1 MVIRYTD
8 GVLKSL
14 VATGKTSEPIFEHT
28 LMSHAWALLRNYES
42 DALYGLF
49 TWAKVV
55 TNRKFLWVK
64 MAAGEYQKLR
74 MKTERIFTHYFPY
87 EFPEHAAGHLEAA
100 ATGYK
105 SILSAASEET
115 KLDPHIR
122 DFIADQLTLCLAL
135 GKQWEDLLT
144 FVRVEEM
151 TPRATIPM
159 LSITSKQ
166 LEHIIEYSQTNDL
179 AVVDMGDWETL
190 DASDTRGVSNDF
202 SYHRLISL
210 AENSVCSLSIRT
222 RDKPYDRNLER
233 MCFSVIHSCLQECLR
248 TRSREHLNKL
258 AIINHI
264 CHKVSHRN
272 ISDKLEHTKSIC
284 VDKSFGSVT
293 LMELLS
299 WTEYF
304 DNETEFGEQ
313 LNLNLRMDV
322 CSMTRKEG
330 NLTLCQHQLETLLKK
345 LNVAAHI
352 GLASNEPHSLDEV
365 CDRLIAVGEEVSGP
379 IWNQNTIRGAI
390 EMAKWMYCYSDKK
403 EKAIQ
408 LAAANTMSI
417 CKRIDALDATKNDI
431 PIVRQ
436 RVASSLLKLAEWVQ
450 PESEKLLATA
460 TIEPLGRLIK
470 SLNEPEMRHNAHNYE
485 TTDIN
490 AIATPIDL
498 AVPKLISY
506 GIKQCPTLAKAW
518 GAYGN
523 WCYRWGRKIVELR
536 ADKDDKAGLS
546 SNDVTAIL
554 ELLPAVGAKDI
565 DRIADLLNQ
574 HKVSAEDEDVIVSNT
589 EEMSSTEIIESD
601 LRTLDILADCES
613 EVLQR
618 IIEIWRLA
626 NRSIYRYYELAADAY
641 FKYLQLATK
650 MQENE
655 SVNVSITDDANSIS
669 DNCSI
674 VTATLRIL
682 RLIVKHALGL
692 QEVLEKG
699 LETTPSSPWEV
710 IIPQLFSRLNHHE
723 PYVRKRVS
731 ELLCRVACDSPH
743 LIIFPAVV
751 GAGQEHRVDIGNLSL
766 SAPSDC
772 GNSALTICF
781 NSLLDTLSQQAS
793 EPVKQVQLL
802 VHELKRISLLW
813 DELWLSTLTQ
823 VYSEYGKRVNAFES
837 DLKRVGRNENQYEIL
852 NEKYRV
858 LIRPILFAVERLYD
872 ATVVV
877 QAETAHELTFQER
890 YSAVIADM
898 IEWLKRPLSSSQ
910 LTLDGWHKLKQLHS
924 LLQQR
929 SQKRSA
935 CLLKMADISPVLA
948 QMSDSVISMP
958 GIESH
963 HDRRAAGARQSQHSI
978 YVRSVDNVVHIL
990 PTKTKP
996 KKLIFHG
1003 SDGRRYTY
1011 LFKGLEDLHLDERIM
1026 QFLSIANS
1034 MMAKSRTVT
1043 GQSAKYRAK
1052 HYSVIPLGPRS
1063 GLISW
1068 VDGMTPIFA
1077 LYKKWQQ
1084 RQATNPKKEKVA
1096 TAGNSATT
1104 TSNTPP
1110 VILRPSEMFY
1120 RKLTPLL
1127 ASHNL
1132 KTTDNRKEWPLSV
1145 LKEVLA
1151 ELTAETPRDLLA
1163 KELWCYST
1171 NAAEWRQV
1179 IRNYSQ
1185 SIAVMSVIG
1194 YVIGLGDRHLDNVM
1208 VDLSTG
1214 EILHID
1220 YNVCFEKVRNLL
1232 RIHNRRSTDFASE
1245 NFG

>member
-1 MVIRYTD
+1 M
-8 GVLKSL
+8 
-14 VATGKTSEPIFEHT
+14 
-28 LMSHAWALLRNYES
+28 
-42 DALYGLF
+42 
-49 TWAKVV
+49 
-55 TNRKFLWVK
+55 
-64 MAAGEYQKLR
+64 
-74 MKTERIFTHYFPY
+74 
-87 EFPEHAAGHLEAA
+87 EAA

-105 SILSAASEET
+105 SILSVASDEA

-135 GKQWEDLLT
+135 GQQWEDLLT
-144 FVRVEEM
+144 FVRIEEK

-159 LSITSKQ
+159 LSLTSKHI
-166 LEHIIEYSQTNDL
+166 EHLIEYSQTNDI
-179 AVVDMGDWETL
+179 AVMDMGDWETL
-190 DASDTRGVSNDF
+190 DASGTGGVSNDF

-222 RDKPYDRNLER
+222 RDKPYDQNLER

-248 TRSREHLNKL
+248 TRSREHLNNL
-258 AIINHI
+258 TIINHI
-264 CHKVSHRN
+264 CHKVAHRN
-272 ISDKLEHTKSIC
+272 VSDKREHTRSIC

-293 LMELLS
+293 LTRLLC

-304 DNETEFGEQ
+304 DNETEIGEQ
-313 LNLNLRMDV
+313 LNLNLRIDV

-330 NLTLCQHQLETLLKK
+330 NLTLCQHQLETLLTK

-352 GLASNEPHSLDEV
+352 GMAANETHRLDAI
-365 CDRLIAVGEEVSGP
+365 CDRLTVVGDEVSGP
-379 IWNQNTIRGAI
+379 IWNQNTIRGVI
-390 EMAKWMYCYSDKK
+390 EMAKWMYCYADKK

-408 LAAANTMSI
+408 LAAANTISI

-431 PIVRQ
+431 PMVRE
-436 RVASSLLKLAEWVQ
+436 RVARSLLKLAEWLQ
-450 PESEKLLATA
+450 PESEKLLVTS
-460 TIEPLGRLIK
+460 TTRPLGHLIE
-470 SLNEPEMRHNAHNYE
+470 SLSMPEMRHNLHNYE

-490 AIATPIDL
+490 TIATPIDL
-498 AVPKLISY
+498 AVAKLISY
-506 GIKQCPTLAKAW
+506 SIKQCPTLAKAW

-523 WCYRWGRKIVELR
+523 WTYRWGRKIVELR

-546 SNDVTAIL
+546 AADVTAIL
-554 ELLPAVGAKDI
+554 ELLPTASAKDI
-565 DRIADLLNQ
+565 DRIADVLNQ
-574 HKVSAEDEDVIVSNT
+574 HKVSADDEDVMVSNT
-589 EEMSSTEIIESD
+589 EEISSTEIIESQ
-601 LRTLDILADCES
+601 LRTVDFLAECEP
-613 EVLQR
+613 ETLQR

-641 FKYLQLATK
+641 FRYLQLATK
-650 MQENE
+650 MQET
-655 SVNVSITDDANSIS
+655 SANVSTADDANSIS

-751 GAGQEHRVDIGNLSL
+751 GAGQEHRVDIGNLSIV
-766 SAPSDC
+766 APPET

-813 DELWLSTLTQ
+813 EELWLSTLTQ
-823 VYSEYGKRVNAFES
+823 VYSECGKRVNAFES
-837 DLKRVGRNENQYEIL
+837 DLKRVHASEIQFDIL

-858 LIRPILFAVERLYD
+858 LMRPILFAVERLYD
-872 ATVVV
+872 ATVVAP
-877 QAETAHELTFQER
+877 AETAHELAFQER
-890 YSAVIADM
+890 YATTIADM
-898 IEWLKRPLSSSQ
+898 IEWLKRPLASGDV
-910 LTLDGWHKLKQLHS
+910 TLDGWHKLKQLHS

-935 CLLKMADISPVLA
+935 SSLKMADISPVLA
-948 QMSDSVISMP
+948 RMSDSVISMP
-958 GIESH
+958 GIEIH
-963 HDRRAAGARQSQHSI
+963 HDTLATRLHGSDTAGDRQMQHSI
-978 YVRSVDNVVHIL
+978 YIRSVDNVVHIL

-996 KKLIFHG
+996 KKLAFHG

-1043 GQSAKYRAK
+1043 GQTAKYRAK

-1084 RQATNPKKEKVA
+1084 RQASNPKKEKAVA
-1096 TAGNSATT
+1096 TPNSTATINT
-1104 TSNTPP
+1104 TPP
-1110 VILRPSEMFY
+1110 IILRPSEMFY

-1127 ASHNL
+1127 AKHNL

-1220 YNVCFEKVRNLL
+1220 YNVCFEKGKTLRVPEKVPFRMTPNLEEALGVTGIEVSQHLNYFHKL
-1232 RIHNRRSTDFASE
+1232 RRKRPE
-1245 NFG
+1245 VGC

>member
-1 MVIRYTD
+1 M
-8 GVLKSL
+8 
-14 VATGKTSEPIFEHT
+14 
-28 LMSHAWALLRNYES
+28 
-42 DALYGLF
+42 
-49 TWAKVV
+49 
-55 TNRKFLWVK
+55 
-64 MAAGEYQKLR
+64 
-74 MKTERIFTHYFPY
+74 
-87 EFPEHAAGHLEAA
+87 EAA

-105 SILSAASEET
+105 SILNVASDET
-115 KLDPHIR
+115 NLDPHIR

-135 GKQWEDLLT
+135 GQQWEDLLT
-144 FVRVEEM
+144 FVRIEEK

-159 LSITSKQ
+159 LSLTSKQ
-166 LEHIIEYSQTNDL
+166 IEHIIEYSQTNDI
-179 AVVDMGDWETL
+179 AVMDMGDWETL
-190 DASDTRGVSNDF
+190 DSSDTAGVSNDF

-210 AENSVCSLSIRT
+210 TENSVCSLSMRT
-222 RDKPYDRNLER
+222 RDKPYDKGLER
-233 MCFSVIHSCLQECLR
+233 MCFSVVHSCLQECLR
-248 TRSREHLNKL
+248 TRSREHLNNL
-258 AIINHI
+258 TIINHI

-272 ISDKLEHTKSIC
+272 VSEKREHTQSIC

-293 LMELLS
+293 LTRLLN

-304 DNETEFGEQ
+304 DNETEIGEQ

-330 NLTLCQHQLETLLKK
+330 NLTLCQHQLEALLKK
-345 LNVAAHI
+345 LDVAAHI
-352 GLASNEPHSLDEV
+352 GMATNESHSLEAIG
-365 CDRLIAVGEEVSGP
+365 DRLTVVSDEVSGP
-379 IWNQNTIRGAI
+379 IWNQNTIRGMI
-390 EMAKWMYCYSDKK
+390 EMTKWMYCYSDKK

-408 LAAANTMSI
+408 LAAANTISI

-431 PIVRQ
+431 PMVHQ
-436 RVASSLLKLAEWVQ
+436 RVARSLVKLAEWIQ
-450 PESEKLLATA
+450 PENEKLLVSSSTR
-460 TIEPLGRLIK
+460 PLGHLIE
-470 SLNEPEMRHNAHNYE
+470 SLSLPETRHNTHNYE
-485 TTDIN
+485 TTDIGV
-490 AIATPIDL
+490 IASPIDL
-498 AVPKLISY
+498 AVAKLISY
-506 GIKQCPTLAKAW
+506 SIKQCPTLAKAW

-546 SNDVTAIL
+546 GGDVAAIL
-554 ELLPAVGAKDI
+554 ELIPSASPKDI
-565 DRIADLLNQ
+565 DRIADILNQ
-574 HKVSAEDEDVIVSNT
+574 HKVSADDEDVMVSNT
-589 EEMSSTEIIESD
+589 EEMSSTEIIESQ
-601 LRTLDILADCES
+601 LRTVDILAES
-613 EVLQR
+613 EAEVLQR

-655 SVNVSITDDANSIS
+655 CANVSSADDGNSIS

-692 QEVLEKG
+692 QDVLEKG

-751 GAGQEHRVDIGNLSL
+751 GAGQEHRVHIGDLSL
-766 SAPSDC
+766 AGPSET

-793 EPVKQVQLL
+793 EPVKQVGML

-813 DELWLSTLTQ
+813 EELWLSTLTQ
-823 VYSEYGKRVNAFES
+823 VYSECSKRVSAFETE
-837 DLKRVGRNENQYEIL
+837 LKRADGSESQYNIL
-852 NEKYRV
+852 NEKYHI
-858 LIRPILFAVERLYD
+858 LMRPVLFAVERLFD
-872 ATVVV
+872 ATLVVA
-877 QAETAHELTFQER
+877 AETAHELAFQER
-890 YSAVIADM
+890 YSTVIADM
-898 IEWLKRPLSSSQ
+898 IEWLKRPLTSCPI
-910 LTLDGWHKLKQLHS
+910 TLDGWHKLKQLHS

-929 SQKRSA
+929 AQKRSA
-935 CLLKMADISPVLA
+935 CTLKMADISPVLA
-948 QMSDSVISMP
+948 RMSNSVISMP
-958 GIESH
+958 GIERH
-963 HDRRAAGARQSQHSI
+963 HDTRAARLHASDTVGDRQSQHSI
-978 YVRSVDNVVHIL
+978 YIRSVDNVVQIL

-996 KKLIFHG
+996 KKLAFHG

-1043 GQSAKYRAK
+1043 GQTAKYRAK

-1084 RQATNPKKEKVA
+1084 RQASNPKKEK
-1096 TAGNSATT
+1096 TGNSATAT
-1104 TSNTPP
+1104 ASNTPP
-1110 VILRPSEMFY
+1110 IILRPSEMFY

-1127 ASHNL
+1127 AKHNL
-1132 KTTDNRKEWPLSV
+1132 KTTDNRKEWPVSV

-1220 YNVCFEKVRNLL
+1220 YNVCFEKGKTLRVPEKVPFRMTPNLEEALGVTGIEVSKNLL
-1232 RIHNRRSTDFASE
+1232 FHKLRRKIKSRRLYNE
-1245 NFG
+1245 L